1 MLPWRAL
8 TLLLAFGL
16 PVRPRPTNSQSA
28 AGSGPTTGWSL
39 AEYRFLYFSVGSAPQ
54 G

>member
-16 PVRPRPTNSQSA
+16 PVRPRLTNSQSA
-28 AGSGPTTGWSL
+28 ARDPPQ
-39 AEYRFLYFSVGSAPQ
+39 VGLLQSIVSFTLV
-54 G
+54 